1 MENHLTK
8 KSPTPN
14 SNKTPNLV
22 SKRSAMLDKIHASLM
37 YMKFS
42 RLCTNLEGGS
52 KNLMKMKKKMG
63 KGTGDRTLSLETI
76 KTNKTQKRK
85 ENGELFELKTQV
97 L

>member
-52 KNLMKMKKKMG
+52 KNLMKMKKKNRERDRRQNIVP
-63 KGTGDRTLSLETI
+63 GD
-76 KTNKTQKRK
+76 NQ
-85 ENGELFELKTQV
+85 N
-97 L
+97 